1 MILVV
6 YYKVDASVSDT
17 TLPRIKHMQAQLAQ
31 SFPSLMARLMKR
43 PEIDAEGRATWMET
57 YELQNLDETLFKSKL
72 DALVAYNDLPVP
84 RKNEYFVN
92 L

>member
-1 MILVV
+1 
-6 YYKVDASVSDT
+6 
-17 TLPRIKHMQAQLAQ
+17 
-31 SFPSLMARLMKR
+31 MARLMKR
-43 PEIDAEGRATWMET
+43 PEIGVEGRATWMET
-57 YELQNLDETLFKSKL
+57 YELQDLDQSLFKSKL

>member
-1 MILVV
+1 MILFV

-43 PEIDAEGRATWMET
+43 PEIDA
-57 YELQNLDETLFKSKL
+57 
-72 DALVAYNDLPVP
+72 LVAYNDLPVP

>member
-1 MILVV
+1 MILFV
-6 YYKVDASVSDT
+6 YYKISVSISDT

-31 SFPSLMARLMKR
+31 AFPSLTTRLMKR

-57 YELQNLDETLFKSKL
+57 YELQGLDQSLFKSKL

-84 RKNEYFVN
+84 RKSEHFVT